1 MALLSATDDSN
12 CAHHSDN
19 DDGDGDDRPPPIPP
33 RPLFTFAAHR
43 NRSSLPQSD
52 NLPASQ
58 PVTDCNTAWQ
68 THEDVAETG
77 ECLLTSGGLT
87 TPRDDGAQTGECRA
101 TPGGVK
107 TENGAGRPRHRS
119 DKLRVVD
126 AAGCDN
132 SAMSSA
138 AANDEVFAS
147 CEDSNTANDV
157 PLASDSSVHQQ
168 QQQQCRSS
176 ASEHETGVSDMQP
189 PPSVLSS
196 SAASCSTD
204 DVQAAVCDDGQPVSS
219 EADTHTT
226 SAGTGRTATDDA
238 AVSSSEL
245 SVAATVAVARGG
257 SDDKPLSQARSPNSL
272 RAPLV
277 SFSEFDDFGLDPDLF
292 RECGDIPFS
301 EKTAK
306 FTRSASPLYETVAD
320 EDETGKTSQLN

>member
-1 MALLSATDDSN
+1 ML
-12 CAHHSDN
+12 
-19 DDGDGDDRPPPIPP
+19 
-33 RPLFTFAAHR
+33 
-43 NRSSLPQSD
+43 
-52 NLPASQ
+52 
-58 PVTDCNTAWQ
+58 
-68 THEDVAETG
+68 
-77 ECLLTSGGLT
+77 
-87 TPRDDGAQTGECRA
+87 
-101 TPGGVK
+101 
-107 TENGAGRPRHRS
+107 
-119 DKLRVVD
+119 
-126 AAGCDN
+126 
-132 SAMSSA
+132 SA

-219 EADTHTT
+219 EAETRTT
-226 SAGTGRTATDDA
+226 SARTGRTATDDA

-245 SVAATVAVARGG
+245 SVAAAAAVARGG

-292 RECGDIPFS
+292 RECGAVPFS